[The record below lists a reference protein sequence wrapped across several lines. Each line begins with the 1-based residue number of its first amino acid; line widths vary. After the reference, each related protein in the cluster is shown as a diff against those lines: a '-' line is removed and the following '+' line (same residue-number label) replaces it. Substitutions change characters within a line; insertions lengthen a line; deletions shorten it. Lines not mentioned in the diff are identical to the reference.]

1 MSSRAW
7 LFFPLCILIFSLSV
21 DAVEEASGKII
32 HVGKENTYEYQSIQE
47 AIVVSSVGDTVFVH
61 RGIYHESV
69 VVSKAINLIGEDKNT
84 TIIDGVERA
93 IFVYCR
99 GVKVSGFTIQNCDA
113 GIFIESDGNIVSNN
127 ILKNNSR
134 GIWGLESDNNIIS
147 DNILENNNQSIVLS
161 LHSDNNTVSG
171 NILKNNDRGITL
183 GLGSSDNKITDNLII
198 NSSYGVYLEDLCCN
212 NIFSNNIIKNN
223 EVGIYFSEGCKGNKL
238 SNNTFL
244 NNRKNIQRFSRPP
257 CFPLYLGILIYS
269 ACIAGIAIS
278 VIKRRYWMLSFGFLT
293 IIFGVTISLI
303 PFFMGGYTV
312 ENMEIGHGILF
323 YLFGFLMLAGI
334 VVVLVGVVLLI
345 ILFITTREKIRY
357 KT

>member
-244 NNRKNIQRFSRPP
+244 NNRKKYTKIFETPMFSPLSRDIDLFSMYSWHSDFCYKAKVLDAVLWFSDHNLWGNHLAYSFFHGRVYGGEYGGRTWNSILPLWFPDARWHCSSP
-257 CFPLYLGILIYS
+257 CRCCSSDYPLYY
-269 ACIAGIAIS
+269 
-278 VIKRRYWMLSFGFLT
+278 Y
-293 IIFGVTISLI
+293 
-303 PFFMGGYTV
+303 
-312 ENMEIGHGILF
+312 
-323 YLFGFLMLAGI
+323 
-334 VVVLVGVVLLI
+334 
-345 ILFITTREKIRY
+345 
-357 KT
+357 